1 MTRDRPAPPAPQ
13 DRRDP
18 IRVALVSPNGTSG
31 LGGIS
36 RFCAYLERRSAEVPD
51 VDLSVHR
58 TIRSGRPVLRMLA
71 EPYVLTRFALRCRRN
86 RFDVVHV
93 NIAPGNSTW
102 RKQRFV
108 AVARNAGCATVAH
121 LHGSGYDEW
130 YASLAARRAAR
141 VRRFFRSVDHVIV
154 CGRHWYDLAV
164 EQLGVDPSRVT
175 IIPNGVPDTGEVA
188 DPTRAQAR
196 MISLGLLGER
206 KGTDVLLHALARLP
220 DDLDWRADLAGPGDL
235 ATWTAIRDELGLT
248 ARVSFPGWWPEQ
260 EARTELAASDVFV
273 LATRRENQPVAIVE
287 AMAAG
292 IPVVSTAIAAIPE
305 VVEDGTTGLIVPA
318 DDPGALVQALES
330 LLRDPARRAE
340 MGRRARERYELGY
353 TIERSADRI
362 HTIYRTLSA
371 VAGRETEGRR

>member
-1 MTRDRPAPPAPQ
+1 VTTGRTAPPAAE
-13 DRRDP
+13 DHRET
-18 IRVALVSPNGTSG
+18 IRVALVSPNGTVG

-36 RFCAYLERRSAEVPD
+36 RFCAYLERRSALVPD
-51 VDLSVHR
+51 IDLSVHR
-58 TIRSGRPVLRMLA
+58 TIRSDRPALRVLV
-71 EPYVLTRFALRCRRN
+71 EPVTLTRFAVRCRRS
-86 RFDVVHV
+86 RIDVVHV

-108 AVARNAGCATVAH
+108 AVARTAGCATVAH

-130 YASLAARRAAR
+130 YASLTDRRAAR

-154 CGRHWYDLAV
+154 CGRHWRTLVV
-164 EQLGVDPSRVT
+164 EQLGVEPSRVT

-188 DPTRAQAR
+188 EPTRVQAR

-220 DDLDWRADLAGPGDL
+220 DDLEWHADLAGPGDV
-235 ATWTAIRDELGLT
+235 AAWTAVRDQLGLT
-248 ARVSFPGWWPEQ
+248 ARVSFPGWWPE
-260 EARTELAASDVFV
+260 EAARSELAASDIFV

-292 IPVVSTAIAAIPE
+292 LPVVSTAIAAIPE
-305 VVEDGTTGLIVPA
+305 VVEDGTTGLIVPP
-318 DDPGALVQALES
+318 DDPLALAAALES

-340 MGRRARERYELGY
+340 MGRHGRERYEQAY
-353 TIERSADRI
+353 TIERCADAI
-362 HTIYRTLSA
+362 HTIYRTLAIDTS
-371 VAGRETEGRR
+371 R

>member
-1 MTRDRPAPPAPQ
+1 MTLDRATPPAPD
-13 DRRDP
+13 DRRET

-36 RFCAYLERRSAEVPD
+36 RFCAYLERRSAVVPD

-71 EPYVLTRFALRCRRN
+71 EPGILTRFALRCRRR

-102 RKQRFV
+102 RKQRFI
-108 AVARNAGCATVAH
+108 AVARAAGCATVAH

-130 YASLAARRAAR
+130 YASLTDRRASR

-164 EQLGVDPSRVT
+164 EQLGVEPGRVT
-175 IIPNGVPDTGEVA
+175 IIPNGVPDTGELA

-196 MISLGLLGER
+196 MISLGLVGER

-220 DDLDWRADLAGPGDL
+220 DDLDWRADLAGPGDV
-235 ATWTAIRDELGLT
+235 AAWTAVRDELGLT

-260 EARTELAASDVFV
+260 VARAELAASDVFV

-292 IPVVSTAIAAIPE
+292 LPVVSTAIAAIPE

-318 DDPGALVQALES
+318 DDPGALALALES

-340 MGRRARERYELGY
+340 MGRRGRQRYEQGY

-362 HTIYRTLSA
+362 HTIYRTLSV
-371 VAGRETEGRR
+371 VAGKEPEGRR